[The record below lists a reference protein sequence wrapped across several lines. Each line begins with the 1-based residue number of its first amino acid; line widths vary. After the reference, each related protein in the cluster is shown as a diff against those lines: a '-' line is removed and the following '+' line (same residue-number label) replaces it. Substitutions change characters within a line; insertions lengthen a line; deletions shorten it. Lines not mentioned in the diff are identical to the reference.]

1 MRFPSDGG
9 RHLDSVVLLFLFAL
23 FLLISPLRDWWAS
36 ARSPWYTPYLLWLGI
51 IGLVFW
57 LSRRRGHHDL

>member
-1 MRFPSDGG
+1 MRLPSDGG
-9 RHLDSVVLLFLFAL
+9 RQLDSVVLLFLFAL

-36 ARSPWYTPYLLWLGI
+36 DRSPWFMPYLLWLGI

>member
-9 RHLDSVVLLFLFAL
+9 RQLDSVVLLFLFAL
-23 FLLISPLRDWWAS
+23 FLLVSPLRDWWAS
-36 ARSPWYTPYLLWLGI
+36 ERSPWFTPYLLWLGI